1 MTDEEKAWY
10 KATKTWCEQEHARLT
25 AALATCEAQGV
36 HEPWRLA
43 YLDLGDFSMRC
54 GAFHEAVTYYDK
66 ACEYST
72 TNEHMLSMYMNALE
86 AAWHAHEPTRVLT
99 YVDQAMIVLQM
110 LERLWKGPADPDA
123 WTKALQQG
131 TGATTLPTSDVPTTT
146 PGCAEMASLY
156 VGAREASVAS
166 LPMIR
171 ARLEA
176 FRFLAQWSLCSIYDE
191 AWPDVYDASLWTAY
205 SDVLAPQQ
213 GVWYTVIYALGCA
226 PAAQRQRASH
236 SLARP
241 TFQANTA
248 VVDTPRRI
256 LTAYVRSDFV
266 TCWQLIQE
274 TAASAWAMDP
284 VLGIERSQALVPIL
298 GRRLLACY
306 LSAFERVSLSTLR
319 ATFGADVCAWLVDLA
334 SVCQGRIDWE
344 AQVWAASTTARPP
357 CEVLQHMQASQA
369 MRERM
374 VWAYQLSRQGVVVGR
389 ASATPI
395 TSSTAS

>member
-1 MTDEEKAWY
+1 M
-10 KATKTWCEQEHARLT
+10 
-25 AALATCEAQGV
+25 
-36 HEPWRLA
+36 
-43 YLDLGDFSMRC
+43 
-54 GAFHEAVTYYDK
+54 
-66 ACEYST
+66 
-72 TNEHMLSMYMNALE
+72 
-86 AAWHAHEPTRVLT
+86 
-99 YVDQAMIVLQM
+99 
-110 LERLWKGPADPDA
+110 
-123 WTKALQQG
+123 
-131 TGATTLPTSDVPTTT
+131 
-146 PGCAEMASLY
+146 
-156 VGAREASVAS
+156 
-166 LPMIR
+166 
-171 ARLEA
+171 
-176 FRFLAQWSLCSIYDE
+176 
-191 AWPDVYDASLWTAY
+191 YDASLWTAY

-213 GVWYTVIYALGCA
+213 WVWYTVIYALGCE

-236 SLARP
+236 ILAMP
-241 TFQANTA
+241 TFQAHTA
-248 VVDTPRRI
+248 VEDTPRRI